1 MKNTCLSQSVADKQ
15 GKDTHAPSQYYM
27 TDKAGHMC
35 RWKLLDKA
43 MTLQASDYKDPPSI
57 LTERERE
64 RERVAYCI
72 DRSAFN
78 CGANAKFDMPI
89 VAELCTTLR
98 ARGPNAVAVIR
109 EEE

>member
-1 MKNTCLSQSVADKQ
+1 MKDKCP
-15 GKDTHAPSQYYM
+15 TV
-27 TDKAGHMC
+27 T
-35 RWKLLDKA
+35 
-43 MTLQASDYKDPPSI
+43 ASAWMSGNNQPVVFIP
-57 LTERERE
+57 R
-64 RERVAYCI
+64 AYCI

>member
-1 MKNTCLSQSVADKQ
+1 METTRQSYDSS
-15 GKDTHAPSQYYM
+15 GI
-27 TDKAGHMC
+27 G
-35 RWKLLDKA
+35 
-43 MTLQASDYKDPPSI
+43 LQRPTVHPDG
-57 LTERERE
+57 
-64 RERVAYCI
+64 ERVAYCI